1 MKSLS
6 QGCPCSEQGSQDS
19 SSKAYD
25 SRIWPHRM
33 VLDQAAGTHTAAEF
47 LNCGVTMA
55 SSSSLPF
62 LFLLLH
68 FCRPGHH
75 PGSNADSGRT
85 KASGTAKGVSR
96 WERDR
101 QCRARGEEGP
111 GCQEHDSSWAGGK
124 HTSPPMLAL
133 QKSVHF
139 NFERNITFFSTV
151 VELFHQEVKVMKLGQ
166 DNSQIVSQNPYYEI
180 VYLRV

>member
-1 MKSLS
+1 MSREAK
-6 QGCPCSEQGSQDS
+6 DS
-19 SSKAYD
+19 SSKIYD
-25 SRIWPHRM
+25 SRIWPHPV

-47 LNCGVTMA
+47 LSCEVATA

-62 LFLLLH
+62 FFLLLH

-75 PGSNADSGRT
+75 PGSHADSGRT
-85 KASGTAKGVSR
+85 KASGTAKRVSR

-111 GCQEHDSSWAGGK
+111 GCQEHDSRWAGGK

-139 NFERNITFFSTV
+139 NFERNITFFSAV

-166 DNSQIVSQNPYYEI
+166 DNSQIVNQKPYYEI